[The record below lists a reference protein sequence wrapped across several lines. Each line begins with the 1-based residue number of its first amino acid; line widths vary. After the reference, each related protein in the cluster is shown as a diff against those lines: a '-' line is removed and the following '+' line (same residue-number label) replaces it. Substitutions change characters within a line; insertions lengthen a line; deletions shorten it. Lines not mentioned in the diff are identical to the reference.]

1 MEDKQ
6 LSMLI
11 GVCALFVI
19 CHTSRII
26 RNFEDLYLRLVKDMS
41 VVKPQPCNEDC
52 ASIFTLSSHVSLK
65 NN

>member
-52 ASIFTLSSHVSLK
+52 ASIFTLSSHVSLNIK
-65 NN
+65 